1 MCNACK
7 SIPTP
12 TDARVEEVA
21 SRLLSTVNEAGLA
34 LMISLGHRAG
44 LFDALASSPGVRSD
58 QLAASA
64 GLSERY
70 VREWL
75 GGMVT
80 ADVVLYDPQDQTYTL
95 DPAYAAVLPTTAEA
109 NMSAM
114 FQFIP
119 VLAGVETEL
128 LGAFRRG
135 GGVPYESFERF
146 HEVMAEESDNTVVSC
161 LVDQILPLAPG
172 LIERLESGIDV
183 LDAGCGSGHA
193 LCALAEAFPNSRFTG
208 FDLCP
213 EAVDAAN
220 ATAKARGLT
229 NIRLEARDLSAM
241 NCSAR
246 FDLVTAFDIVHDQ
259 RDPAG
264 VLRNIHAAL
273 RPGATFLM
281 QDIRASSRL
290 ENNLEHPLG
299 PFLYTISTMHCMT
312 VSLAHGG
319 AGLGTVWGEEL
330 AVEMLGD
337 AGFRG
342 IAVKQLPHDIMNNW
356 YVSTRA

>member
-7 SIPTP
+7 TIPSP
-12 TDARVEEVA
+12 TDERVNEVA
-21 SRLLSTVNEAGLA
+21 MRLLTTINEAGLA
-34 LMISLGHRAG
+34 LMISLGHRTG
-44 LFDALASSPGVRSD
+44 LFDAMLSAPSVRSD

-64 GLSERY
+64 KLNERY

-75 GGMVT
+75 GAMVT

-95 DPAYAAVLPTTAEA
+95 DPAYAMVLPKSADA

-114 FQFIP
+114 FQFVP

-128 LGAFRRG
+128 VNVFKHG

-146 HEVMAEESDNTVVSC
+146 HEVMAEESDNTVVAC
-161 LVDQILPLAPG
+161 LIDQILPLAPG
-172 LIERLESGIDV
+172 LTDKLTTGIDV

-193 LCALAEAFPNSRFTG
+193 LCTLAEVFPNSRFTG
-208 FDLCP
+208 YDLCQ
-213 EAVDAAN
+213 EAVDAAS
-220 ATAKARGLT
+220 ATAQTKGLT
-229 NIRLEARDLSAM
+229 NIRFETRDLSAM
-241 NCSAR
+241 GAQAQ

-259 RDPAG
+259 RDPSA
-264 VLRNIHAAL
+264 VLSNIHAAL
-273 RPGATFLM
+273 RPGGTFLM

-290 ENNLEHPLG
+290 ENNLDHPIG

-312 VSLAHGG
+312 VSLAQNG

-330 AVEMLGD
+330 AVEMLGN
-337 AGFRG
+337 AGFVDTR
-342 IAVKQLPHDIMNNW
+342 VNQLPHDIMNNW
-356 YVSTRA
+356 YVSSRA